1 MKKVLVA
8 VAALGLVFGVA
19 GNVLALDVPAR
30 VSEGEP
36 DTAPRVPQP
45 TAPGVALWSVSGQ
58 WVLGGAVIGN
68 ANGSQRAE
76 LYTESGTDAFY
87 IHSFKILPVLQVNDK
102 IAIKGEIRFAD
113 RDYYGDSDLSEGR
126 VIDTHK
132 VYMEWMSP
140 LGKTRFGRTPG
151 GGWGSKFG
159 DNSGQKNRLMLWGN
173 WMPENM
179 GMLVFIQKST
189 EDDAF
194 LPASD
199 QDVDHYYI
207 DVSHKGDAG
216 STVAALLFGRAGG
229 DSTDGTPGST
239 TNDSYV
245 SSLLWIHGK
254 YTFGDFSLET
264 ELEATFGEHNDTVD
278 QGAFGLYADLGY
290 HTGDFTFGGKFFY
303 ASGDDNPTDGDQ
315 ESYMANNNG
324 MGNDFNPTQIMT
336 GDYVGLLN
344 ADKAAGGGQRH
355 PALRNSGYGGNDV
368 GAMMIQG
375 YASFKATPK
384 LSINGQI
391 SYFSAVDEGTG
402 WDDEMGLEVG
412 VGFSYKLYDN
422 LSYNAHAAFLSTG
435 DFWQGDD
442 SSQNIE
448 DIYLLAH
455 SLSMKF

>member
-58 WVLGGAVIGN
+58 WVLGGAIIGN

-76 LYTESGTDAFY
+76 LYEEAGTDAFY
-87 IHSFKILPVLQVNDK
+87 LHSFKILPVLQVNDK
-102 IAIKGEIRFAD
+102 ISVKGEIRFAD
-113 RDYYGDSDLSEGR
+113 RDVYGGSDLSDGR
-126 VIDTHK
+126 TIDTHK
-132 VYMEWMSP
+132 IYMEWMSP

-179 GMLVFIQKST
+179 GMLVFIQKSVE
-189 EDDAF
+189 EDVF
-194 LPASD
+194 LASSD
-199 QDVDHYYI
+199 EDLDHYYI

-216 STVAALLFGRAGG
+216 STVAALLIGRDARSA
-229 DSTDGTPGST
+229 DS
-239 TNDSYV
+239 DSSV
-245 SSLLWIHGK
+245 SSLLWVHGK
-254 YTFGDFSLET
+254 YAFGNFSLES
-264 ELEATFGEHNDTVD
+264 ELEFTFGEHDDTID

-290 HTGDFTFGGKFFY
+290 HAGDWTIGGKFFY
-303 ASGDDNPTDGDQ
+303 ASGDDDPTDNDQ

-336 GDYVGLLN
+336 GDYMGLLN
-344 ADKAAGGGQRH
+344 ADKAAGGRH
-355 PALRNSGYGGNDV
+355 PALTSANDV

-384 LSINGQI
+384 LSINGQL
-391 SYFSAVDEGTG
+391 SYFAAVEEASG
-402 WDDEMGLEVG
+402 WDDDMGVEIG
-412 VGFSYKLYDN
+412 VGFAYKLYDN

-435 DFWQGDD
+435 DFWQEGD
-442 SSQNIE
+442 SGQNIE